1 MKLSISAKRH
11 ALSGI
16 ALAFVAAL
24 AAGCASSTPKDTYGL
39 SLVDVPQQGRV
50 AHGRQLLITE
60 PVAVKTLDS
69 DSIVIQVS
77 RQEYQYLGESQWS
90 DRLPKVVQLK
100 LAQAFENSG
109 RVGGAGLPGE
119 GLAIDYQ
126 IQTTIHAFQIDA
138 TSHSA
143 IVDIAVRVLN
153 DRSGTVRARNVFRAV
168 VPVSGSS
175 NKAYVT
181 ALDAAFSRVSVDM
194 VNWVL
199 KYI

>member
-1 MKLSISAKRH
+1 MRFRFSHKRVW
-11 ALSGI
+11 LNTV
-16 ALAFVAAL
+16 ALAFVAVGAF
-24 AAGCASSTPKDTYGL
+24 GCASSAPKDTYGL
-39 SLVDVPQQGRV
+39 SLGDVPQQGRM
-50 AHGRQLLITE
+50 AQGRQLLITE
-60 PVAVKTLDS
+60 PTAVKTFDS
-69 DSIVIQVS
+69 ENIVIQVS

-100 LAQAFENSG
+100 LAQAFEASG
-109 RVGGAGLPGE
+109 RVGGAGLPGD

-138 TSHSA
+138 TSKAA
-143 IVDIAVRVLN
+143 IVEIAVRVLN

-168 VPVSGSS
+168 VPASGSS
-175 NKAYVT
+175 NQAYVK
-181 ALDAAFSRVSVDM
+181 ALDAAFSKVSSEM

>member
-1 MKLSISAKRH
+1 MKRKLKFSRH
-11 ALSGI
+11 G
-16 ALAFVAAL
+16 LAAAAL
-24 AAGCASSTPKDTYGL
+24 GMIAIVAAGCSSSPKDTYGL
-39 SLVDVPQQGRV
+39 SLAPVPQGHV
-50 AHGRQLLITE
+50 ARGRQLLIAE

-126 IQTTIHAFQIDA
+126 IQTSINAFQIDA
-138 TSHSA
+138 ASNTA
-143 IVDIAVRVLN
+143 IVEIAVRVLN
-153 DRSGTVRARNVFRAV
+153 DRNGNARARNVFRSV
-168 VPVSGSS
+168 VPASGRT
-175 NKAYVT
+175 NKDYVA
-181 ALDAAFSRVSVDM
+181 ALDSAFTMVSSEM
-194 VNWVL
+194 INWVL
-199 KYI
+199 KHI